1 MPLVSRSGLRTHR
14 THERLE
20 PAIGD
25 EARQSPD
32 RNGPRETTDE
42 SNRYINTR
50 PRETLSMNP
59 TNPTKSRTSNSSNPP
74 STPPRSTARATMG
87 PATRAGAPSGRP
99 RRSVRVRGGAAGYGR
114 LASARDRQTALDRNA
129 AERARV
135 EEMFAS
141 APLPSDRRRAR
152 WTSAAPAT
160 LPETRVAPQLR
171 ALPAMP
177 SGCPVCA
184 STTVTTDEVARAGG
198 SLRLSECLHC
208 DHRWTEVPTRRF
220 TAIGGAMG
228 RRSPADVSAVR

>member
-1 MPLVSRSGLRTHR
+1 MRCHSFPGLRAHWTR
-14 THERLE
+14 ERLG

-25 EARQSPD
+25 EARQSAD
-32 RNGPRETTDE
+32 RNGPRDTTDE

-74 STPPRSTARATMG
+74 SSPPQSTARTTNG
-87 PATRAGAPSGRP
+87 PATRAGGPSGRP
-99 RRSVRVRGGAAGYGR
+99 RRSSRVRGGAAGYGR
-114 LASARDRQTALDRNA
+114 LASARDRQTARDRNA

-135 EEMFAS
+135 EEMFSS

-152 WTSAAPAT
+152 WTSPASVPVSEGSPAP
-160 LPETRVAPQLR
+160 RLR

-184 STTVTTDEVARAGG
+184 STTVTTDEVARTGG

-220 TAIGGAMG
+220 TVLGGAMG
-228 RRSPADVSAVR
+228 RRSRAGVSAVS

>member
-1 MPLVSRSGLRTHR
+1 MRCHSSPGPRAHWTR
-14 THERLE
+14 ERLGV
-20 PAIGD
+20 AIGD
-25 EARQSPD
+25 EARESAD

-59 TNPTKSRTSNSSNPP
+59 TKSRTSNSSNPP
-74 STPPRSTARATMG
+74 STPPRSTARATTG
-87 PATRAGAPSGRP
+87 PAKRVGAPSGRP
-99 RRSVRVRGGAAGYGR
+99 RRSVRARGGAAGFGR
-114 LASARDRQTALDRNA
+114 LASARDRQTARDRNA
-129 AERARV
+129 AERVRV

-152 WTSAAPAT
+152 WTSTASVPASEGS
-160 LPETRVAPQLR
+160 PPPRLR

-177 SGCPVCA
+177 PSCPVCA
-184 STTVTTDEVARAGG
+184 STTVTTDEVARTGG

-208 DHRWTEVPTRRF
+208 DHRWTETPTRRF

-228 RRSPADVSAVR
+228 RRSSADVSTFR